1 MRRDLRKL
9 VPDENWPHGPA
20 ATAWNPQALELTVL
34 GCLSEA
40 AKPAAGRTNRTP
52 DRPSVV
58 AAAAHQLRFHD
69 DYHPRPRLLP
79 LRLAKPAE
87 EYVLPRALTT
97 AVEQNSE

>member
-52 DRPSVV
+52 DRPSAVGK
-58 AAAAHQLRFHD
+58 
-69 DYHPRPRLLP
+69 LP
-79 LRLAKPAE
+79 TNCAS
-87 EYVLPRALTT
+87 TT
-97 AVEQNSE
+97 TITRS